1 MPSVVHELSENN
13 FFGVHCDFFK
23 IIKHIS
29 RYNVNLGDTLT
40 YSAFYYVNLLLGSSL
55 QVTLVSKTSLL
66 PVLTR
71 LLGLSSGA
79 VTYALALGFH
89 KMFCGFSK

>member
-29 RYNVNLGDTLT
+29 RYNVNLGDMLT
-40 YSAFYYVNLLLGSSL
+40 YSAFYYVNLLFSSSL
-55 QVTLVSKTSLL
+55 QVTLVSKTAPRAHPGWAFFRGCNICTGS
-66 PVLTR
+66 
-71 LLGLSSGA
+71 
-79 VTYALALGFH
+79 
-89 KMFCGFSK
+89 GFS